1 MAIFLFL
8 LSLLFLDGRKVYVAV
23 LEKLRYFHAEEVTEE
38 RQEGKCQVK

>member
-23 LEKLRYFHAEEVTEE
+23 QEKLDISMLKKSPKK
-38 RQEGKCQVK
+38 GKKENAK